1 MCGLCASRIL
11 ARKRII
17 YIQAG
22 TWPLVALQAAQ
33 TAAAAAALLQSVLFL
48 SAADSHQT
56 ARRIGLSRQQTKQ
69 STYSTV
75 TGNYE

>member
-1 MCGLCASRIL
+1 MT
-11 ARKRII
+11 
-17 YIQAG
+17 YIEAL
-22 TWPLVALQAAQ
+22 TWPFVALQAAQ
-33 TAAAAAALLQSVLFL
+33 TAAAAAATAALLQSVLFL